1 MSSDTCKF
9 LVQAVCEYGK
19 APYKPHSS
27 AREVV
32 WIWNEVGELLF
43 GRLPACRSL
52 SEAAHAL
59 TETARLLLSSV
70 DAVLDPAD
78 PLPFL
83 GLHYMQVMQRVQ
95 HTSCAPRDV
104 HQLYLCGCMHH
115 CRMRESFPCKLL
127 AELEH
132 SMRLLAPAVLANVM

>member
-1 MSSDTCKF
+1 M
-9 LVQAVCEYGK
+9 QAVCEYGK

-59 TETARLLLSSV
+59 TETARLLVSSV

-83 GLHYMQVMQRVQ
+83 GLHYMQVVQRLQ
-95 HTSCAPRDV
+95 HASCAPRDA

-115 CRMRESFPCKLL
+115 CRMRGYLLFKLL
-127 AELEH
+127 AELDIQ
-132 SMRLLAPAVLANVM
+132 